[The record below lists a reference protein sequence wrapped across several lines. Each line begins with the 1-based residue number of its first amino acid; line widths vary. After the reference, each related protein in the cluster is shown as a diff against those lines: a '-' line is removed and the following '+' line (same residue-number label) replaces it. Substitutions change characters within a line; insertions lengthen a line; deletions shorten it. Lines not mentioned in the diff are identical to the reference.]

1 MTFFNTELTLLVLG
15 VILFTT
21 VLAGTLSSRFGFPAL
36 IGFLGLGMLAGV
48 DGPGGFTSKI
58 SN

>member
-1 MTFFNTELTLLVLG
+1 MTFFNTELTLLILG
-15 VILFTT
+15 VILLTT

-36 IGFLGLGMLAGV
+36 IGFIGLGILASK
-48 DGPGGFTSKI
+48 GPAASILKI